1 VITEPEVAAALARVT
16 AEAPSHV
23 TAQLL
28 VRALDKNADNVI
40 SRAELDEVK

>member
-1 VITEPEVAAALARVT
+1 MISKPEVAAALARVT

-28 VRALDKNADNVI
+28 VRALDRNADNVI
-40 SRAELDEVK
+40 SRAELDAMK